1 MAAVEGGTKGGSG
14 YFQAPRVS
22 TRQRGEEGEGR
33 IRLKD
38 GRTGSGEPIWGG
50 TRVGPD
56 RAADRRGR
64 DAETEQHSLTAPLVP
79 ETALRLFFS
88 MGRPQGPEGMVS
100 VDSRKMPFYTHAS
113 LLGGRL

>member
-38 GRTGSGEPIWGG
+38 GRTGSGEAIWGG
-50 TRVGPD
+50 RESARTE
-56 RAADRRGR
+56 RRTGGGAMR
-64 DAETEQHSLTAPLVP
+64 
-79 ETALRLFFS
+79 
-88 MGRPQGPEGMVS
+88 RPS
-100 VDSRKMPFYTHAS
+100 SIH
-113 LLGGRL
+113 